1 MPQFVMLLSITSPE
15 KKITSASQLNH
26 LPHPDITVHHMN
38 VLDTGFQV
46 THDETAK
53 RMFTSMFM

>member
-1 MPQFVMLLSITSPE
+1 MLLSITSPE
-15 KKITSASQLNH
+15 KKITSPSQLNH
-26 LPHPDITVHHMN
+26 FPHPDITVHHMN

-53 RMFTSMFM
+53 SMFTSMFM